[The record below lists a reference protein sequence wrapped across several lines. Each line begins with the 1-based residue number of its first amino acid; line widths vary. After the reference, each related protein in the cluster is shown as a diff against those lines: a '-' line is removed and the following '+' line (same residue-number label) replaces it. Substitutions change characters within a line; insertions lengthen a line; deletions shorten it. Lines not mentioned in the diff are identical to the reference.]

1 MSIDSQTQQCQEKE
15 VQEKVDTLLEHLTVI
30 RLNYEKVLSE
40 NKRLREMARLAE
52 GELRKRREQIEQLQL
67 ERQNLENKH
76 HEVKERIEHTIEK
89 LDVLAL
95 ENSNRQV

>member
-30 RLNYEKVLSE
+30 RLNHEKVLAE
-40 NKRLREMARLAE
+40 NKRLREVTRLAE

-76 HEVKERIEHTIEK
+76 NEVKERIEHTIEK

-95 ENSNRQV
+95 ENANR